1 MPGQN
6 GTKERIVEAM
16 YHLIARYGYDKASM
30 SKICDAV
37 GVTKP
42 SVYYYF
48 ESKEAILLAV
58 LESVYVTTDYSIDFA
73 NVTDPQKYR
82 QQLFDLGEQ
91 LLEGFEDDWERRNV
105 LAEIDLQSNRIPSL
119 SSYKTTLDNNTI
131 NTFEQILKQGVTVG
145 VFSESLDVA
154 LAART
159 LFLMTA
165 GMSQAVVSKDDVDE
179 GQSWRWIIDAMLTTY
194 AKQ

>member
-1 MPGQN
+1 MPGRN

-105 LAEIDLQSNRIPSL
+105 LAEIDLQSSRIPSL

-131 NTFEQILKQGVTVG
+131 NTFEQILKQGVAIG

-179 GQSWRWIIDAMLTTY
+179 SQSWRWIIDAMLTTY

>member
-105 LAEIDLQSNRIPSL
+105 LAEIDLQSSRIPSL